1 MSQSSMPNAPTILYK
16 DVFYR
21 LLGYF
26 KSYKAALAVSVVA
39 LIVYGAIDAAMIKL
53 IQPLIDDGFSSADG
67 SILKLGA
74 MIILGV
80 FLLRGLAS
88 FVSGYGLAWVS
99 NHVIQRMRQ
108 QLFEKMIHLPVRYF
122 DKNSAG
128 SLISKITYDTE
139 QVALATSQVMV
150 TMIREGV
157 TILGLLALMFYESWQ
172 LSLVFFL
179 VGPLIG
185 LVISVVSKRF
195 RIISRSIQ
203 NAMGQITTSSEQM
216 LKAHKIILAFS
227 GQDKEAGRFAKINN
241 NNRQQAM
248 KLVMA
253 KVSSTPLIQFIGS
266 FAIAIVLY
274 IASYE
279 QMRDTLSAGSFI
291 AIVTAM
297 GSLMRP
303 LKQISKVNGDLQR
316 GLTACA
322 SVFGLLDQMSEHDNG
337 VTQLSRASG
346 AIEINKLS
354 FTYDGQEQPA
364 LNDISLSIKAG
375 QSVALVGRSGSGKS
389 TLADLLMRFYDHEIG
404 EINLDNH
411 GIAQYPLTQL
421 RQQFALVSQQVVL
434 FDDSIA
440 NNISYGVVGTV
451 TRQQIEAAAT
461 AAHVSE
467 FADKMP
473 LGLDSPV
480 GEDGAN
486 LSGGQRQRIAI
497 ARAILRDAPILILDE
512 ATSALD
518 TESERAI
525 QSALTTLLANKT
537 SIIIAHRLSTIEHA
551 DCIVVMDQ
559 GRIIEQ
565 GSHSELLAKGGAYS
579 LLHNMQ
585 FATDSN

>member
-1 MSQSSMPNAPTILYK
+1 MPDVATIHYK

-21 LLGYF
+21 LISYF
-26 KSYKAALAVSVVA
+26 KAYKAVLAVSVFA
-39 LIVYGAIDAAMIKL
+39 LIIYGAIDAAMIKL
-53 IQPLIDDGFSSADG
+53 IQPLIDSGFSSADG
-67 SILKLGA
+67 SMLKMGA
-74 MIILGV
+74 GIIVAL
-80 FLLRGLAS
+80 FLVRGLAS
-88 FVSGYGLAWVS
+88 FVSGFGLAWVS
-99 NHVIQRMRQ
+99 NHIIQKMRQ
-108 QLFEKMIHLPVRYF
+108 QLFDKMLQLPVRYF
-122 DKNSAG
+122 DKNSTG

-139 QVALATSQVMV
+139 QVALATSQVLV
-150 TMIREGV
+150 TLIREGV

-179 VGPLIG
+179 IGPLIG
-185 LVISVVSKRF
+185 IVISVVSKRF

-203 NAMGQITTSSEQM
+203 NAMGQVTTSTEQM
-216 LKAHKIILAFS
+216 LKAQKIILAFS
-227 GQDKEAGRFAKINN
+227 GEEKEAARFGQINK

-248 KLVMA
+248 KLVVA
-253 KVSSTPLIQFIGS
+253 KVASTPLIQFIGS

-274 IASYE
+274 IASYD

-322 SVFGLLDQMSEHDNG
+322 SVFALLDQESERDTGTVN
-337 VTQLSRASG
+337 LARASG
-346 AIEINKLS
+346 ALEINNLS

-364 LNDISLSIKAG
+364 LSNINLSIKAG
-375 QSVALVGRSGSGKS
+375 QTIALVGRSGSGKS
-389 TLADLLMRFYDHEIG
+389 TLADLLMRFYDYQTGQIR
-404 EINLDNH
+404 LDSQDL
-411 GIAQYPLTQL
+411 GQYPLSVL

-434 FDDSIA
+434 FDDTIA
-440 NNISYGVVGTV
+440 NNISYGAVGAV
-451 TRQQIEAAAT
+451 SREQIEAAAE
-461 AAHVSE
+461 AAHVDE
-467 FADKMP
+467 FAKNMP

-480 GEDGAN
+480 GENGTN

-525 QSALTTLLANKT
+525 QSALTRLLDNKT

-565 GSHSELLAKGGAYS
+565 GSHQQLLAKGGAYS

-585 FATDSN
+585 FSVEQD

>member
-1 MSQSSMPNAPTILYK
+1 MPDVATIHYK

-21 LLGYF
+21 LIRYF
-26 KSYKAALAVSVVA
+26 KAYKAVLAVSVLA
-39 LIVYGAIDAAMIKL
+39 LIIYGAIDAAMIKL
-53 IQPLIDDGFSSADG
+53 IQPLIDSGFSSADG
-67 SILKLGA
+67 SMLKMGA
-74 MIILGV
+74 GIIVAL
-80 FLLRGLAS
+80 FLVRGLAS
-88 FVSGYGLAWVS
+88 FVSGFGLAWVS
-99 NHVIQRMRQ
+99 NHIIQKMRQ
-108 QLFEKMIHLPVRYF
+108 QLFDKMLQLPVRYF
-122 DKNSAG
+122 DKNSTG

-139 QVALATSQVMV
+139 QVALATSQVLV
-150 TMIREGV
+150 TLIREGV

-179 VGPLIG
+179 IGPLIG
-185 LVISVVSKRF
+185 IVISVVSKRF

-203 NAMGQITTSSEQM
+203 NAMGQVTTSTEQM
-216 LKAHKIILAFS
+216 LKAQKIILAFS
-227 GQDKEAGRFAKINN
+227 GQDKEAARFGQINK

-248 KLVMA
+248 KLVVA
-253 KVSSTPLIQFIGS
+253 KVASTPLIQFIGS

-274 IASYE
+274 IASYD

-322 SVFGLLDQMSEHDNG
+322 SVFALLDQESERDTG
-337 VTQLSRASG
+337 TVKLPRASG
-346 AIEINKLS
+346 ALEIKNLN
-354 FTYDGQEQPA
+354 FTYDDQEQQA
-364 LNDISLSIKAG
+364 LTNINLSIQAG
-375 QSVALVGRSGSGKS
+375 QSIALVGRSGSGKS
-389 TLADLLMRFYDHEIG
+389 TLADLLMRFYDYQEGQIS
-404 EINLDNH
+404 LDSQDIRH
-411 GIAQYPLTQL
+411 YPLSVL

-434 FDDSIA
+434 FDDTIA
-440 NNISYGVVGTV
+440 NNISYGAVGEV
-451 TRQQIEAAAT
+451 SREQIQTAAE
-461 AAHVSE
+461 AAHVDE
-467 FADKMP
+467 FAKNMP

-480 GEDGAN
+480 GENGAN

-525 QSALTTLLANKT
+525 QSALTRLLDNKT

-565 GSHSELLAKGGAYS
+565 GSHQQLLAKGGAYS

-585 FATDSN
+585 FSVDQD